1 MLAALA
7 AEARTLGAA
16 QRRSDGL
23 RTLATGDILCL
34 SGMGAAAATQG
45 ARRLV
50 QAGVCGLVS
59 WGMAGGLDPGLAA
72 GRIVLPTV
80 IIDADGRRLP
90 THESWRRRLA
100 LALGA
105 EDPPADGAL
114 LTSALPLHGLEDKQA
129 ALRNTGAA
137 AVDMESGAVAAVAA
151 AAGLPFLTVR
161 VIVDTAADTLPSAV
175 LRANRAGQVDLW
187 RLLRGLALAPADIA
201 PLLRL
206 SRRYRAAR
214 RGLVRAARAGISP
227 P

>member
-7 AEARTLGAA
+7 GEARTLGAA
-16 QRRSDGL
+16 RRRSDSL
-23 RTLATGDILCL
+23 QTLATGDLLCL
-34 SGMGAAAATQG
+34 SGMGAAAATRG

-72 GRIVLPTV
+72 GRIVLPAV
-80 IIDADGRRLP
+80 IIDTDGRRFL
-90 THESWRRRLA
+90 TQESWRRRLA

-105 EDPPADGAL
+105 EDPAADGTL
-114 LTSALPLHGLEDKQA
+114 LTSALPLHALADKQA
-129 ALRNTGAA
+129 ALRSTGAA

-161 VIVDTAADTLPSAV
+161 VIVDTAGDILPGAV
-175 LRANRAGQVDLW
+175 LRASRAGQVDLW
-187 RLLRGLALAPADIA
+187 RLLGGLARAPADIA